1 MYRLQRLDVG
11 YSVSEWP
18 EVVRAVTRL
27 RPDVVSV
34 DVFDTCLVRDLAS
47 DQAVERAIRLAADRS
62 ASSSPDGMAGEIER
76 QLCRP
81 VPGVEAHLREIRR
94 ADAEVVFLS
103 DTDRPSE
110 LLIDLLRHH
119 GIFADGDRL
128 VSSCEAGSTKSDGRL
143 FRSTWP
149 DAGNGRVVWH
159 VGNHLWADVA
169 MAAAAGV
176 IPRPLLEADTN
187 RYERAMAARS
197 GGYGPALAAAARL
210 ARLGIVADQR
220 AGKLDPHRASVQR
233 LGADVAGQA
242 MAAFVLW
249 VAEQCRVERVDHVGF
264 LARDGELP
272 FKVAAAMPADHW
284 EGRSLRYIHCSRL
297 TWSLAAASAIGVDRW
312 LTEGTLDDDAFL
324 HAKRHHVPLGAL
336 LARVGLTQADLV
348 DDPDHKW
355 LAVLDQDTV
364 LPEIAAADWEALLAD
379 PAVRERIAVR
389 SDERLKL
396 IVDRLRSEGMP
407 AGRYGLVDVGW
418 RGRLASQVSA
428 VLAQVVGE
436 EPVHFHFGGDK
447 VLPDV
452 DARVPIRRFAFD
464 GVTDPFPIEAPVSCI
479 ETLTASGK
487 PRVVDYRRAPDG
499 SVELVFDRPAVG
511 EAGDRSELW
520 AGAMRMAELIP
531 SRASLDRWGLAPES
545 LAEETRQVLDRWWNR
560 PTRHDADAF
569 RGLTFEHDEAGTALR
584 PLIRPYRLYELRRT
598 EQGTSRQWPQ
608 GSAVISGRL
617 MAGLVRSVRS
627 ARRIRRRLPVLSP

>member
-11 YSVSEWP
+11 YPVSEWP

-176 IPRPLLEADTN
+176 TPRPLLEADTN

-220 AGKLDPHRASVQR
+220 AGKLDPHRAGVQR

-531 SRASLDRWGLAPES
+531 SRAALDRWGLAPES

>member
-176 IPRPLLEADTN
+176 TPRPLLEADTN

-531 SRASLDRWGLAPES
+531 SRAALDRWGLAPES